1 MSDMSRLLAIDP
13 GTRGCGAAFFV
24 DGSLCVAAYVP
35 NPVKKGSG
43 PGECARM
50 AQAVVDWC
58 ATWPSNVYVVDALAL
73 EIPQIYSRAG
83 GKSKGDPNNIM
94 PLFGVVSA
102 IAALHPRAT
111 VEWERPRGWKGNT
124 PKPDSAKDK
133 YVIKER
139 VIERLSA
146 SELKLVAWPSLTKN
160 TDTARQQDFDVAD
173 AIGIAMHTLGRFTR
187 ARAFA
192 RE

>member
-1 MSDMSRLLAIDP
+1 MSHLLAIDP

-24 DGSLCVAAYVP
+24 DGTLHAAAYVP

-43 PGECARM
+43 PGECAAM
-50 AQAVVDWC
+50 AHAVLEWGD
-58 ATWPSNVYVVDALAL
+58 TWSGNTYGVDALAL

-102 IAALHPRAT
+102 IAALFQMAT

-124 PKPDSAKDK
+124 AKPDSAKK
-133 YVIKER
+133 PYVIKER
-139 VIERLSA
+139 AVERLSEG
-146 SELKLVAWPSLTKN
+146 ELKLVAWPSLRKN
-160 TDTARQQDFDVAD
+160 TDTAREQDWDVAD
-173 AIGIAMHTLGRFTR
+173 ALGIGMHTLGRFER

>member
-1 MSDMSRLLAIDP
+1 MSDTNRLLAIDP

-73 EIPQIYSRAG
+73 EIPQIYSR

-102 IAALHPRAT
+102 IAALHPMAT

-124 PKPDSAKDK
+124 PKPDSAKAK

-139 VIERLSA
+139 VIERLSER
-146 SELKLVAWPSLTKN
+146 ELDLVAWPSLNKN
-160 TDTARQQDFDVAD
+160 TDVARKQDFDVAD
-173 AIGIAMHTLGRFTR
+173 ACGIGMHILGRFER
-187 ARAFA
+187 VRAFA

>member
-1 MSDMSRLLAIDP
+1 MSRLLAIDP
-13 GTRGCGAAFFV
+13 GTRGCGCAFFV
-24 DGSLCVAAYVP
+24 NGSLCVATYVP
-35 NPVKKGSG
+35 NTTKKGSG
-43 PGECARM
+43 PGECAAM
-50 AQAVVDWC
+50 AYAVLNWCDKWANNVNVVD
-58 ATWPSNVYVVDALAL
+58 VLAL

-94 PLFGVVSA
+94 PLYGVVSA
-102 IAALHPRAT
+102 IAALHETAT

-124 PKPDSAKDK
+124 AKPDSAKAK

-146 SELKLVAWPSLTKN
+146 CERDLVAWPSLNKN
-160 TDTARQQDFDVAD
+160 TDVARKQDWDVAD
-173 AIGIAMHTLGRFTR
+173 AIGIAMHTLGRFER

>member
-1 MSDMSRLLAIDP
+1 MSRLLAIDP
-13 GTRGCGAAFFV
+13 GTRGCGCAFFV
-24 DGSLCVAAYVP
+24 NGSLCVATYVP
-35 NPVKKGSG
+35 NTTKKGSG
-43 PGECARM
+43 PGECAAM
-50 AQAVVDWC
+50 AYAVLNWCDKWANNVNVVD
-58 ATWPSNVYVVDALAL
+58 VLAL

-102 IAALHPRAT
+102 IAALFPMAT

-124 PKPDSAKDK
+124 PKPDSAKKK

-146 SELKLVAWPSLTKN
+146 GELAVIDWPSSRKD
-160 TDTARQQDFDVAD
+160 TDTAREQDWDVAD
-173 AIGIAMHTLGRFTR
+173 AIGVGMFVLGYFER